1 MKMPNPNPVVLCTKL
16 APVASR
22 NMYKVVISI
31 LLLQSGSEFNEFYAN
46 FGKNDHI

>member
-16 APVASR
+16 APNASR
-22 NMYKVVISI
+22 NMYNAVISI
-31 LLLQSGSEFNEFYAN
+31 ILSLSDSEFNDFYAN